1 MDISNIDFG
10 KLLSDVEKLKSDA
23 SPGVTD
29 IRAVIADIGLA
40 DRVNAIL
47 DWIERNGGFRVADNI
62 KID

>member
-1 MDISNIDFG
+1 MDISGIDFG

-23 SPGVTD
+23 SPAVAD
-29 IRAVIADIGLA
+29 IRAVIVDIGLA

-47 DWIERNGGFRVADNI
+47 DWIEHNGGFRVADNI